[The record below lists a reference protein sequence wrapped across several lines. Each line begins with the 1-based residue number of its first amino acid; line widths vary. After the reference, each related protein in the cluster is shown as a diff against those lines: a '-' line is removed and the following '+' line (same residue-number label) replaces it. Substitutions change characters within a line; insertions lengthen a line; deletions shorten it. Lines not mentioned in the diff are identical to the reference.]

1 LIEADHRGISIQCQC
16 DLVGLARSSYYYELR
31 GESEL
36 SLLLMNLLDEQ
47 YMKTPFYG
55 VPRMTRWLVR
65 KGYLVNEKRIA
76 RLMRLMGLAAIYPK
90 RGLSRGDKAHKIFP
104 YLLKGLSI
112 DRPDQVW
119 CSDITYVRLEHGFL
133 YLVAVMDWFSR
144 YVLSWGL
151 SNTLE
156 KDFCLEALEEALVIS
171 QPEIFNTDQGS
182 QFTSPEFT
190 SRLLE
195 RGIAVSMDS
204 RGRVFDNI
212 FIERLWRTV
221 KYEEIYLTH
230 YQNAREARAGLK
242 NYFAFYNTERS
253 HSSLEY
259 LTPAEAYAQQR
270 VQALLEC
277 TLT

>member
-1 LIEADHRGISIQCQC
+1 
-16 DLVGLARSSYYYELR
+16 
-31 GESEL
+31 
-36 SLLLMNLLDEQ
+36 MNLIDEQ

-55 VPRMTRWLVR
+55 VPRMTRWLMR
-65 KGYLVNEKRIA
+65 KGYEVNEKRIA
-76 RLMRLMGLAAIYPK
+76 RLMRRMGLAAIYPK
-90 RGLSRGDKAHKIFP
+90 RSLSCGEKGHKIYP

-119 CSDITYVRLEHGFL
+119 CADITYVRLEQGFL
-133 YLVAVMDWFSR
+133 YLVAIMDWFSR
-144 YVLSWGL
+144 FVLSWWL

-156 KDFCLEALEEALVIS
+156 KDFCLEALEEALAIS

-190 SRLLE
+190 GRLIE

-221 KYEEIYLTH
+221 KYEEIYLRH
-230 YQNAREARAGLK
+230 YYSAKEAKAGLK
-242 NYFAFYNTERS
+242 NYFAFYNTERP
-253 HSSLEY
+253 HSSLDY
-259 LTPAEAYAQQR
+259 LTPEEVYSSHHRRQAH
-270 VQALLEC
+270 VQALQEC
-277 TLT
+277 TIT